1 MSIRT
6 RLFLGTTA
14 LALALVAVQWW
25 LQSRQL
31 AGLQRELATV
41 AASVGEGLILSEE
54 TTAEVSQAPSTG
66 GGATWVMQSDGGMT
80 PVNGAARDPVVIS
93 ATGWVEKHESAAAG
107 GGEHGVTFHKVFV
120 RRSDEHAAHAG
131 TAPPAA
137 ALDLPH
143 ATVAI
148 RQSSAPPSEI
158 ELKVVTEATSRQHVL
173 IVRSDPGGERR
184 VTIPAAPAE
193 RLMRGTFRSSL
204 LASGVL
210 LLAGIGG
217 AALLSHRVTRP
228 LRALATGVDAVGMGG
243 FGTTVP
249 ESERGEIGELQRR
262 FNTMSTRLAALE
274 REKEAWTAREHL
286 AELGALA
293 RGLAHT
299 LRNPL
304 NTLGLAVEELAE
316 RGGGEPS
323 PLAATARYQIRR
335 IDRWL
340 LSFLALGS
348 GRAAAPEEVDLVE
361 LVRSLALEMTQEGAA
376 IAVAADAPLVVRAV
390 PGALRAALLNLVENA
405 VQASPAG
412 AEVRLAVERSGGAA
426 RVTVTDRG
434 TGIPAEVRARL
445 FTPHVTTK
453 AGGAGMGLFIARQL
467 VESGHGG
474 TLELRDAPGGGT
486 VAEVRLPLEPVPHA
500 AEDGR

>member
-1 MSIRT
+1 MQ
-6 RLFLGTTA
+6 GD
-14 LALALVAVQWW
+14 
-25 LQSRQL
+25 
-31 AGLQRELATV
+31 
-41 AASVGEGLILSEE
+41 
-54 TTAEVSQAPSTG
+54 
-66 GGATWVMQSDGGMT
+66 GGAAAVG
-80 PVNGAARDPVVIS
+80 GAAGEPMVLT
-93 ATGWVEKHESAAAG
+93 TGWVEKHAG
-107 GGEHGVTFHKVFV
+107 ASGDAEHGVTLHKVFV
-120 RRSDEHAAHAG
+120 RRHDAAGAPDGGAG
-131 TAPPAA
+131 DVAIAE
-137 ALDLPH
+137 LPH
-143 ATVAI
+143 ATVALP
-148 RQSSAPPSEI
+148 RSGVPPSEI

-173 IVRSDPGGERR
+173 IVRSEPGGERR
-184 VTIPAAPAE
+184 VAIPAAPAE
-193 RLMRGTFRSSL
+193 RLLRGTFRSGL

-228 LRALATGVDAVGMGG
+228 LRALASGVEAVGMGG

-323 PLAATARYQIRR
+323 PLAATARHQIRR

-376 IAVAADAPLVVRAV
+376 VTVAAAEDVVVRAV

-405 VQASPAG
+405 VQASPAA
-412 AEVRLAVERSGGAA
+412 AEVRLAVERSGGEAV
-426 RVTVTDRG
+426 VTVTDRG
-434 TGIPAEVRARL
+434 AGVPAEVRARL

-474 TLELRDAPGGGT
+474 TLSLADAPGGGT
-486 VAEVRLPLEPVPHA
+486 VAEVRLPLEPKADHA
-500 AEDGR
+500 EGGR

>member
-41 AASVGEGLILSEE
+41 AASVGEGLILSESSVP
-54 TTAEVSQAPSTG
+54 AGG
-66 GGATWVMQSDGGMT
+66 GGAATWVTSSDGMEIT
-80 PVNGAARDPVVIS
+80 ATTSTGAPIEIA
-93 ATGWVEKHESAAAG
+93 ATDWVEKHASAEEG

-120 RRSDEHAAHAG
+120 RRADGGEPHTGA
-131 TAPPAA
+131 APPTTGVE
-137 ALDLPH
+137 LPRSRI
-143 ATVAI
+143 AFVPEGG
-148 RQSSAPPSEI
+148 SPEEI
-158 ELKVVTEATSRQHVL
+158 ELKVITEASSRQHVL
-173 IVRSDPGGERR
+173 IVRSEPGGERR
-184 VTIPAAPAE
+184 VAIPAGPAE
-193 RLMRGTFRSSL
+193 RLLRGTFRSGL

-228 LRALATGVDAVGMGG
+228 LRALAHGVEAVGMGG

-304 NTLGLAVEELAE
+304 NTLGLAVEELAD

-323 PLAATARYQIRR
+323 PLAATARHQIRR

-348 GRAAAPEEVDLVE
+348 GRAAAPEAVDLVE

-376 IAVAADAPLVVRAV
+376 VAITAPEPVTVRAV
-390 PGALRAALLNLVENA
+390 PGGLRAALLNLVENA
-405 VQASPAG
+405 VQASPEG
-412 AEVRLAVERSGGAA
+412 AEVRVAVERSGGTA

-434 TGIPAEVRARL
+434 AGVPAEVRARL

-474 TLELRDAPGGGT
+474 TLALADAPGGGT
-486 VAEVRLPLEPVPHA
+486 VAEVRLPLEPAHDAPG
-500 AEDGR
+500 AER